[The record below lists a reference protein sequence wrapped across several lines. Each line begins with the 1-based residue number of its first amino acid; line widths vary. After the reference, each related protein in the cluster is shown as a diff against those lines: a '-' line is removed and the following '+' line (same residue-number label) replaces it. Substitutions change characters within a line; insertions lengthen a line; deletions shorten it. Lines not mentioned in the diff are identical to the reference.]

1 MIKING
7 KEIEFTKFPNNET
20 LVDTKYLNTLKNTK
34 YNNIIFGYREDSD
47 ILKLIFVLDHLM
59 SINSGVNNIVI
70 NYMPYSR
77 MDRSQNG
84 SCFTLRYITSLLLK
98 YSIFNVV
105 YIVEPHSTVSL
116 AGGEF
121 KPIYITPELCKIVID
136 KHADIHADID
146 TICFPDKGA
155 KERYTKL
162 FEESYPE
169 LNKLNIV
176 HCEKKRD
183 FDTGNII
190 GLELVGNID
199 NAKNVLIADD
209 LCSKGG
215 TFYHTANK
223 LKEAGVENVFL
234 TVTHMEENVLNGELV
249 KDTSPICKIYT
260 TNSMGN
266 FEFPEN
272 IIEVIPLDSIE
283 KYKQKG
289 VYTREEL
296 LSSAK
301 ELM

>member
-84 SCFTLRYITSLLLK
+84 SCFTLRYVVSLLLK
-98 YSIFNVV
+98 YAIFNVV
-105 YIVEPHSTVSL
+105 YIVEPHSVVSL

-121 KPIYITPELCKIVID
+121 KPIYITPEVCKKVLD
-136 KHADIHADID
+136 KHSDID

-169 LNKLNIV
+169 FNKLNILY
-176 HCEKKRD
+176 CEKKRD

-190 GLELVGNID
+190 GLDLVGDTEGIT
-199 NAKNVLIADD
+199 NVLIADD

-215 TFYHTANK
+215 TFYHTASK
-223 LKEAGVENVFL
+223 LKEVGVENVYL
-234 TVTHMEENVLNGELV
+234 ATTHMEENVLKGELV
-249 KDTSPICKIYT
+249 KPTTPIKKIYT
-260 TNSMGN
+260 TDSMGV
-266 FEFPEN
+266 FKLPKKY
-272 IIEVIPLDSIE
+272 IEVIPLDTIE
-283 KYKQKG
+283 KYKEKAVYSREDLLKYVKG
-289 VYTREEL
+289 AV
-296 LSSAK
+296 
-301 ELM
+301 